1 MTRSLL
7 LSRIAVAAALCA
19 AVPSVARADSV
30 PPNTV
35 TAPRVTHAVP
45 RVRRPVSD
53 TASKP
58 ERARGERL
66 PAVKRRPVRGR
77 NGAPSAPATS
87 GSGSGAYVPDQPWE
101 TEFFVSNTLQDRRS
115 RFVHFASMRSY

>member
-19 AVPSVARADSV
+19 VVPSVARADSV

-35 TAPRVTHAVP
+35 TAPRVAHTLP
-45 RVRRPVSD
+45 RVRRSVSD

-58 ERARGERL
+58 DRAKGERL
-66 PAVKRRPVRGR
+66 PAAKRRPVHGR
-77 NGAPSAPATS
+77 NGTQAPATTTP
-87 GSGSGAYVPDQPWE
+87 GSGAYVPDQPWE
-101 TEFFVSNTLQDRRS
+101 TEFFVSNTMQDRRS
-115 RFVHFASMRSY
+115 RYVRLASLRSH